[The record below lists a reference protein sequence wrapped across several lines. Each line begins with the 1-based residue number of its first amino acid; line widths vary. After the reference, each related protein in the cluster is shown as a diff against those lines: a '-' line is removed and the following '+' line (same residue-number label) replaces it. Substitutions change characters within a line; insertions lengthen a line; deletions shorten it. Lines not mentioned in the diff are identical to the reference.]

1 MSGGKGG
8 SQTTKVEIPQWLE
21 DAARKNIA
29 RGEGVATLGYVPY
42 YGPDVAA
49 FTPMQNAAFENTN
62 SAASA
67 FGLAAPV
74 DSMSMPTA
82 RTYANGL
89 SGYSSGGLY
98 DQAVSELKNRRPGQY
113 DAMTGMFINPQTGA
127 QPLSPY
133 GPGQLPGADGAPPGG
148 SGSPAPAS
156 PIVGGGRDK
165 DGINVFDLV
174 QSRPRPSEP
183 IITTP
188 HSTFGADLRA
198 SLFDP
203 TYDPPGTVLSR
214 AMGVKSAPP
223 PANGKKTSG
232 SVPVPPPRPASIKP
246 RSGR

>member
-29 RGEGVATLGYVPY
+29 RGEGVAALGYVPY

-49 FTPMQNAAFENTN
+49 FTPMQNAAFNNTN
-62 SAASA
+62 AAASA
-67 FGLAAPV
+67 YGLAAPTGTG
-74 DSMSMPTA
+74 MPEPT
-82 RTYANGL
+82 TFNGGVQ
-89 SGYSSGGLY
+89 GYSSGSLY
-98 DQAVSELKNRRPGQY
+98 DQALRELKDRRPGQY
-113 DAMTGMFINPQTGA
+113 DAITNMFINPQTGA

-133 GPGQLPGADGAPPGG
+133 GPSQLPDGN
-148 SGSPAPAS
+148 GSPAPAS

-165 DGINVFDLV
+165 DGVNVFDLV

-203 TYDPPGTVLSR
+203 TYDPPGTVMSR
-214 AMGVKSAPP
+214 ALGVQSAP
-223 PANGKKTSG
+223 AKTSAPSRSG
-232 SVPVPPPRPASIKP
+232 SVPVPPARPAGLKDP
-246 RSGR
+246 RRK